1 MENKFKDLG
10 NGITIIY
17 CDDREGNTTIEVYV
31 DTILMSIIKKRNVYW
46 KAYTKD
52 GGLKIAAYEPETGGI
67 INLLTLIGAEIYGTN
82 CYFALVNDNFFDLRI
97 ENILPYRKTKGHGR
111 GLTKLKQEALKTL
124 VPLEERIE
132 MKVSHPII
140 IFEYFERLRVI
151 ENGKLKYD
159 FDEIT
164 YGAIKKYLSGQVTY
178 PMSFFEDADSVIIIF
193 LGKTKY
199 EIDKAIFNQIGKHI
213 VEQKKLKILSDLL

>member
-1 MENKFKDLG
+1 
-10 NGITIIY
+10 
-17 CDDREGNTTIEVYV
+17 
-31 DTILMSIIKKRNVYW
+31 
-46 KAYTKD
+46 
-52 GGLKIAAYEPETGGI
+52 
-67 INLLTLIGAEIYGTN
+67 
-82 CYFALVNDNFFDLRI
+82 
-97 ENILPYRKTKGHGR
+97 
-111 GLTKLKQEALKTL
+111 LKTL